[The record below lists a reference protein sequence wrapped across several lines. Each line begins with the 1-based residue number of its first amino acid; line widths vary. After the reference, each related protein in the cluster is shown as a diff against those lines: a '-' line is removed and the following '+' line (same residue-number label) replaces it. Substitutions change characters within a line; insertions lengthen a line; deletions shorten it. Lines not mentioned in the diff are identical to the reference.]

1 MQAEKPRIGYIGLGL
16 MGKPIAGNLLKAG
29 YRVTVHSR
37 SRKPVDELAALG
49 AAAAESPRAVAE
61 ASDFIFTS
69 LPDSPDVE
77 QVVLGPQ
84 GVRDGCRPGT
94 IYIDNSTIKP
104 ETSRRLAAT
113 LAEVGVQA
121 LDAPVS
127 GGDVGAKAATLAIMV
142 GGPRDA
148 FDRVLPV
155 FQAMGKTVTHVGES
169 GAGQVAKACN
179 QIMAASTMVA
189 MSELLLLARK
199 AGVDP
204 RRVVEAIRGGA
215 AQCWTLD
222 VKPPRLFAG
231 ERRPG
236 FKASMMHKDLAI
248 ILETARAYGMPLPS
262 SALHLQLYESMLQMG
277 MGDLDNSAIIGVF
290 EAMGATTL
298 LEA

>member
-1 MQAEKPRIGYIGLGL
+1 M
-16 MGKPIAGNLLKAG
+16 
-29 YRVTVHSR
+29 VFV
-37 SRKPVDELAALG
+37 
-49 AAAAESPRAVAE
+49 
-61 ASDFIFTS
+61 
-69 LPDSPDVE
+69 
-77 QVVLGPQ
+77 
-84 GVRDGCRPGT
+84 
-94 IYIDNSTIKP
+94 DNSTIKP
-104 ETSRRLAAT
+104 ETARRLAAQ

-142 GGPRDA
+142 GGPREA
-148 FDRVLPV
+148 FERVLPV
-155 FQAMGKTVTHVGES
+155 LQSMGKTITHVGES

-179 QIMAASTMVA
+179 QIMAAATMVA

-199 AGVDP
+199 SGVDP

-248 ILETARAYGMPLPS
+248 ILETARAFGMPLPL
-262 SALHLQLYESMLQMG
+262 SALNLQLYEAMLQMG

-298 LEA
+298 LEG

>member
-1 MQAEKPRIGYIGLGL
+1 MQPRIGYIGLGL
-16 MGKPIAGNLLKAG
+16 MGRPIASNLLKAG
-29 YRVTVHSR
+29 FPLTVHNR
-37 SRKPVDELAALG
+37 SRAAVDELVALG
-49 AAAAESPRAVAE
+49 ARAADSPRAVAE
-61 ASDFIFTS
+61 ASDFVFTS

-84 GVRDGCRPGT
+84 GVRAGLRPGMVFV
-94 IYIDNSTIKP
+94 DNSTIKP
-104 ETSRRLAAT
+104 ETARHIAAELAA
-113 LAEVGVQA
+113 VGVAA

-127 GGDVGAKAATLAIMV
+127 GGDVGARAATLAIMV
-142 GGPRDA
+142 GGPKQA
-148 FDRVLPV
+148 FERVLPV
-155 FQAMGKTVTHVGES
+155 FQAMGKTITHVGDS

-179 QIMAASTMVA
+179 QIMAAATMVA

-204 RRVVEAIRGGA
+204 QRVVEAIRGGA

-248 ILETARAYGMPLPS
+248 ILETGRTFGMPLPM
-262 SALHLQLYESMLQMG
+262 SALNLQLYESMLQMG
-277 MGDLDNSAIIGVF
+277 MGNLDNSAVIGVL

-298 LEA
+298 LET

>member
-1 MQAEKPRIGYIGLGL
+1 MQPRIGYIGLGL
-16 MGKPIAGNLLKAG
+16 MGKPIASNLLKAG
-29 YRVTVHSR
+29 FPLTVHNR
-37 SRKPVDELAALG
+37 SRAAVDELVGKGARAADT
-49 AAAAESPRAVAE
+49 PRAVAE
-61 ASDFIFTS
+61 ASDFVFAS

-84 GVRDGCRPGT
+84 GVREGIRPGMVF
-94 IYIDNSTIKP
+94 IDNSTIKP
-104 ETSRRLAAT
+104 ETARHIAAELAA
-113 LAEVGVQA
+113 VGA
-121 LDAPVS
+121 AGLDAPVS

-142 GGPRDA
+142 GGSKEA
-148 FDRVLPV
+148 FDRVLPA
-155 FQAMGKTVTHVGES
+155 FQAMGKTITHVGDS

-179 QIMAASTMVA
+179 QIMAAATMVA

-204 RRVVEAIRGGA
+204 QRVVEAIRGGA

-248 ILETARAYGMPLPS
+248 ILDTARTFGMPLPM
-262 SALHLQLYESMLQMG
+262 SALNLQLYESMLQMG
-277 MGDLDNSAIIGVF
+277 MGNLDNSAVIGVF

-298 LEA
+298 LDL